1 MMGIDRKLKENL
13 LEKWNS
19 GKVLI
24 VIGPR
29 QVGKTTLIRLLCE
42 AEGNYLF
49 INGDDSEDRL
59 LLEDAGENKLR
70 MIIGNYKTIFFDEAQ
85 RIKNIGMVLKI
96 IHDQIKEV
104 RLVVSGSSALEI
116 ASETHIKNEFSSF
129 EMKKWVP
136 DNQNLNTFSE
146 EINEPLTGRKWEFN
160 LFPFTWM
167 ELQNHFG
174 YLQNKKNLQRYMIY
188 GMYPE
193 VVTNPN
199 EGESILKQ
207 IAGSYLYKDLLQYQG
222 IRKPEVLDK
231 LLLALA
237 LQLGSEV
244 NYNELSRT
252 IGIDRA
258 SVESYISLLEKAFV
272 VFRLQPLSRN
282 VRNEMNTSRK
292 VYFYDNG
299 IRNAVIGNFKSLE
312 FRQDTGALW
321 ENFVIAERVK
331 KLNYNQWHGRYY
343 FWRTYQQQEIDWI
356 EESDGAFSA
365 FEFKWNSKKSTT
377 KFPKTFLDNYVIDK
391 TLVVTPENIEVFLV

>member
-1 MMGIDRKLKENL
+1 MLDLARKLKGNL

-29 QVGKTTLIRLLCE
+29 QVGKTTLIRSLCE

-49 INGDDSEDRL
+49 INGDDAEDRL
-59 LLEDAGENKLR
+59 LLENAGENKLR
-70 MIIGNYKTIFFDEAQ
+70 SIIGNHKTVFFDEAQ
-85 RIKNIGMVLKI
+85 RIKNIGLILKI
-96 IHDQIKEV
+96 VYDQIKGV

-116 ASETHIKNEFSSF
+116 AS
-129 EMKKWVP
+129 
-136 DNQNLNTFSE
+136 

-160 LFPFTWM
+160 LFPFTWQ

-174 YLQNKKNLQRYMIY
+174 YAQNTKNLSRYMIY

-193 VVTNPN
+193 VITHFN
-199 EGESILKQ
+199 EAESILKQ
-207 IAGSYLYKDLLQYQG
+207 IAGSYLYKDLLEYQG

-252 IGIDRA
+252 VGIDRA
-258 SVESYISLLEKAFV
+258 SVENYISLLEKAFV
-272 VFRLQPLSRN
+272 VFRLHPLSRN
-282 VRNEMNTSRK
+282 VRNEINTSRK

-299 IRNAVIGNFKSLE
+299 IRNAIIGNFKSLE
-312 FRQDTGALW
+312 FRQDIGALW
-321 ENFVIAERVK
+321 ENFAISERVK
-331 KLNYNQWHGRYY
+331 KLNYEKWHGRSY

-356 EESDGAFSA
+356 EEIDGSFSA
-365 FEFKWNSKKSTT
+365 YEFKWNAKKANK
-377 KFPKTFLDNYVIDK
+377 KFPKTFMDNYSVSK
-391 TLVVTPENIEVFLV
+391 TFVVTPENIEDFLTSV

>member
-1 MMGIDRKLKENL
+1 MLDIKRKLKENL
-13 LEKWNS
+13 QEKWNS

-59 LLEDAGENKLR
+59 LLENAGENKLR
-70 MIIGNYKTIFFDEAQ
+70 TLIGNYTTVFFDEAQ
-85 RIKNIGMVLKI
+85 RIKNIGLILKI

-116 ASETHIKNEFSSF
+116 ASE
-129 EMKKWVP
+129 
-136 DNQNLNTFSE
+136 
-146 EINEPLTGRKWEFN
+146 INEPLTGRKWEFN
-160 LFPFTWM
+160 LFPMTWL

-174 YLQNKKNLQRYMIY
+174 FLQNKKNLQRYMIY

-193 VVTNPN
+193 VITHPN
-199 EGESILKQ
+199 ESEAILKH
-207 IAGSYLYKDLLQYQG
+207 IAGSYLYKDLLRYQG

-258 SVESYISLLEKAFV
+258 SVENYIALLEKTFV

-282 VRNEMNTSRK
+282 VRNELNTSRK
-292 VYFYDNG
+292 IYFYDNG
-299 IRNAVIGNFKSLE
+299 IRNAIIGNFKSLE
-312 FRQDTGALW
+312 FRPDTGALW

-331 KLNYNQWHGRYY
+331 KLNHEQWHGRYY

-356 EESDGAFSA
+356 EEIDGAFSA
-365 FEFKWNSKKSTT
+365 FEFKWNSKKTNK
-377 KFPKTFLDNYVIDK
+377 KFPKTFLDNYVVNT
-391 TLVVTPENIEVFLV
+391 TLVVTPENVEELLT

>member
-1 MMGIDRKLKENL
+1 MLEINRKLKENL
-13 LEKWNS
+13 QQKWNS

-42 AEGNYLF
+42 TEGNYLF
-49 INGDDSEDRL
+49 INGDDAQDRL
-59 LLEDAGENKLR
+59 LLEDAGESKLR
-70 MIIGNYKTIFFDEAQ
+70 MIIGNYKTVFFDEAQ
-85 RIKNIGMVLKI
+85 RIKNIGLVLKI

-116 ASETHIKNEFSSF
+116 SS
-129 EMKKWVP
+129 
-136 DNQNLNTFSE
+136 

-174 YLQNKKNLQRYMIY
+174 YLQNKKNLERYMIY

-193 VVTNPN
+193 VITQAN
-199 EGESILKQ
+199 ESENILKQ

-237 LQLGSEV
+237 LQIGSEV

-272 VFRLQPLSRN
+272 VFRLEPLSRN
-282 VRNEMNTSRK
+282 VRNEINTTRK

-299 IRNAVIGNFKSLE
+299 IRNAIIGNFKSLE
-312 FRQDTGALW
+312 FRQDVGSLW
-321 ENFVIAERVK
+321 ENFIIAERVK
-331 KLNYNQWHGRYY
+331 KLNYNKWHGRYY

-356 EESDGAFSA
+356 EEIDGKFSA
-365 FEFKWNSKKSTT
+365 FEFKWNSKRSNK
-377 KFPKTFLDNYVIDK
+377 KFPKTFLDNYDIDK
-391 TLVVTPENIEVFLV
+391 MLVVTPENIEDFLG